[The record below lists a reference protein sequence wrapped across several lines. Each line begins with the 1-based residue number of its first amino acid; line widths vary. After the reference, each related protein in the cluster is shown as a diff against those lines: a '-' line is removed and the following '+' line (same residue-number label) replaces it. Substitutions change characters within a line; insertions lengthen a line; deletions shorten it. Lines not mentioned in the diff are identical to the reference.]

1 MFITIL
7 LSASIHGLR
16 PYDARHDPGHK
27 AAYHLKETISE

>member
-16 PYDARHDPGHK
+16 PYNARHYPGTK
-27 AAYHLKETISE
+27 LLIIEENPQSE